1 MRLVD
6 RMLCTDCGPRKLIEA
21 ELRYKRSPGKDEFAE
36 CAFCHRNRLC
46 KCYQIA
52 IGR

>member
-1 MRLVD
+1 MRLVE
-6 RMLCTDCGPRKLIEA
+6 RMICTDCGPRKLEKA
-21 ELRYKRSPGKDEFAE
+21 KMRYSRKPGKDNVAE
-36 CAFCHRNRLC
+36 CAFCHRERVC

>member
-1 MRLVD
+1 MRLVE
-6 RMLCTDCGPRKLIEA
+6 RLLCSDCAPRKLIMA
-21 ELRYKRSPGKDEFAE
+21 EMHYKRSPGKDEFAE
-36 CAFCHRNRLC
+36 CAFCHEKHAC